1 MAFFFQNDFHCIEN
15 ILWRG
20 MLHACSAFISFFV
33 HFIYSKFAKITIY
46 VNFVI
51 VIKKQTKKQTVYGDF
66 EVVINLISP

>member
-1 MAFFFQNDFHCIEN
+1 MA
-15 ILWRG
+15 G
-20 MLHACSAFISFFV
+20 YVACLQRFYFFFV

-66 EVVINLISP
+66 KVVINLISP